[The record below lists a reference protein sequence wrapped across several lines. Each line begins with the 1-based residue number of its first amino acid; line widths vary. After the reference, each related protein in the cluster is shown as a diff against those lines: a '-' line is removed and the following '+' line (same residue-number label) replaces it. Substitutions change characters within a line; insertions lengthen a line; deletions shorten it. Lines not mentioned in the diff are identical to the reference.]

1 MSLITIIHSTYG
13 RGEVTATEANGFYLH
28 VRFSDGRKRK
38 VRRDQVEF
46 EGNTAVTEPNT
57 PVSDSSGNATKRKGP
72 RYSRR
77 IIESLRMG
85 IVPDAEV
92 ARFTFGR
99 DQEIN
104 ALKAWLHDQ
113 NDCSRFIVGAYG
125 TGKTH
130 LLNYLRTTALQAG
143 YAVALVEMDGLEAP
157 FSRPKRVY
165 SQVVQNLQVPIPEK
179 QTRQRFRDF
188 LRRVRREGLLGDHPY
203 FRYIQ
208 PNTIDEHVWH
218 WIEGREDV
226 HRPRVAEADYLDL
239 PGLYNFGTA
248 ANIYCS
254 LLSGL
259 GWACTQRQIG
269 LKGLLLIFDEAEILF
284 TRATYTASR
293 SSYNFL
299 EALVAVADNMTGM
312 KEHPGTTGY
321 TFAGYAENVPFQYRN
336 PSGLKL
342 ALAFTDISNLR
353 YSSTLHDVEVLYL
366 DPLGDEALASVFE
379 EILQL
384 YQKAYR
390 FSNQH
395 LPLED
400 LYESVARKAE
410 TTRQKIKGFV
420 EALDLMRF
428 YPQSTPDE
436 LLV

>member
-1 MSLITIIHSTYG
+1 MSLVTIIHPTYG

-38 VRRDQVEF
+38 IRRDQVALD
-46 EGNTAVTEPNT
+46 GNPAVTKPGN
-57 PVSDSSGNATKRKGP
+57 PISNCSGNAKNRKGP
-72 RYSRR
+72 RCSRR
-77 IIESLRMG
+77 IIEALRMG

-104 ALKAWLHDQ
+104 ALKAWIHDQ
-113 NDCSRFIVGAYG
+113 NDGSRFIVGAYG

-179 QTRQRFRDF
+179 QTWQRFRDF
-188 LRRVRREGLLGDHPY
+188 LRRVRRKGLLSDHPY
-203 FRYIQ
+203 FRHIQ
-208 PNTIDEHVWH
+208 PDTVDEHIWH

-226 HRPRVAEADYLDL
+226 HRPRVDKADYRDL
-239 PGLYNFGTA
+239 PGLYNHGTA
-248 ANIYCS
+248 ANIYCN

-259 GWACTQRQIG
+259 GWICRQIG
-269 LKGLLLIFDEAEILF
+269 LKGLLLIFDEAETLF
-284 TRATYTASR
+284 TRATYTASQ

-299 EALVAVADNMTGM
+299 EALVAVADNTTGM
-312 KEHPGTTGY
+312 TEDPETKRY
-321 TFAGYAENVPFQYRN
+321 KFAAHAKDVPFQYRN

-366 DPLGDEALASVFE
+366 EPLGDEALVSVFE

-400 LYESVARKAE
+400 LYEIVARKAE
-410 TTRQKIKGFV
+410 TTRQKIKAFV